1 MVWSAKK
8 STFHGC
14 ILSPEYYGVLMK
26 AALYRCGSS
35 RGIFLSVLSL
45 VAVATFSKADQVE
58 MKNGDHY
65 TGKVTS
71 LDASTMVLE
80 SDVLGAVRLRRDQ
93 VSTLSF
99 GTKQTTTPSAVAVPK
114 PPAVPAVAATNP
126 NAAQTQAPL
135 DPNASLRQIAANQD
149 LVSQIQS
156 QVLAGAGPEATKKFN
171 NLVGGLST
179 GNLNLGDLRKEAASV
194 AAQLRQL
201 RNNGDDESGAIFD
214 DYLAILDNFLQETK
228 TAVPPV
234 VAPPVKLPAAKA
246 IKPYAPAPAKPV
258 AVPKSADQ

>member
-1 MVWSAKK
+1 
-8 STFHGC
+8 
-14 ILSPEYYGVLMK
+14 MK
-26 AALYRCGSS
+26 AACFRFGSS

-45 VAVATFSKADQVE
+45 MAGIAFSNADQVE

-71 LDASTMVLE
+71 LDANTVLLQ
-80 SDVLGAVRLRRDQ
+80 SDVLGPVRLRRDQ

-99 GTKQTTTPSAVAVPK
+99 GTKQATTLSAVAVPK
-114 PPAVPAVAATNP
+114 PPAVPVAAS
-126 NAAQTQAPL
+126 ARVAQTEAL

-214 DYLAILDNFLQETK
+214 EYLAILDNFLQETK
-228 TAVPPV
+228 TTAPPV
-234 VAPPVKLPAAKA
+234 AAPPVKFPAAKA
-246 IKPYAPAPAKPV
+246 VKPDVPAPAKPV
-258 AVPKSADQ
+258 APPKSADQY